1 MKYND
6 WTLGQVE
13 AVFNKLGGDD
23 GVRRFLS
30 GELVVKPV
38 DRNWS
43 TWKTIR
49 LGTNGL
55 KTADDFRKF
64 LKDNGFSIGDYAN
77 DILGKPTFTAAAE
90 EIELDLVV
98 ASVAELGF
106 KNGATREQIYARAK
120 ELGLDLCPAEVGPQL
135 RLQYKDQPN
144 GEWLIVAM
152 EPIADSVG
160 LLGLFFVGRFDSGLW
175 LSGFCCRPDYVW
187 YSVGRFVFSR
197 RK

>member
-1 MKYND
+1 MKYNN
-6 WTLGQVE
+6 WTLGQIE
-13 AVFNKLGGDD
+13 AVFNKLGGDE
-23 GVRRFLS
+23 GVRLFLA
-30 GELVVKPV
+30 GELMVKPV

-55 KTADDFRKF
+55 KTADDFRKS
-64 LKDNGFSIGDYAN
+64 LKDNGFSIGDHAN
-77 DILGKPTFTAAAE
+77 DILGKPAFTVAAE

-98 ASVAELGF
+98 ASVAEIGF
-106 KNGATREQIYARAK
+106 KDGATREQIYARAK
-120 ELGLDLCPAEVGPQL
+120 EHGLDLCPAEVGPQL

-152 EPIADSVG
+152 EPIAGSVG
-160 LLGLFFVGRFDSGLW
+160 YLQLFYVERDDSALW
-175 LSGFCCRPDYVW
+175 LYSFSDRPVHVW
-187 YSVGRFVFSR
+187 GSDARFVFSR

>member
-160 LLGLFFVGRFDSGLW
+160 GLKLFCVARSDSGLW
-175 LSGFCCRPDYVW
+175 LFSYCGEPGLVW
-187 YSVGRFVFSR
+187 YSVPRFVFSR

>member
-152 EPIADSVG
+152 EPIAGSVG
-160 LLGLFFVGRFDSGLW
+160 GLELFGVERYDSDLW
-175 LSGFCCRPDYVW
+175 LDGCYGGPDYVW
-187 YSVGRFVFSR
+187 DSDDRFVFSR